1 MSRRRTNDPIIRLL
15 RILSL
20 LPHAPKKLAAR
31 AIFERLADEGY
42 RVTLRTVER
51 DLHRLRGVLPIV
63 LDDGHRPFGWSWQ
76 ADAKTELA
84 FLTAPEPKEPKAP
97 AKKTARA
104 AE

>member
-1 MSRRRTNDPIIRLL
+1 MLRNRTTDPIIRLM

-31 AIFERLADEGY
+31 ALFERLADEGY

-51 DLHRLRGVLPIV
+51 DLHRLRGVLPIL
-63 LDDGHRPFGWSWQ
+63 LDNHHRPFGWSWR
-76 ADAKTELA
+76 ADAKLDFA
-84 FLTAPEPKEPKAP
+84 VLTAPQPRVHSRKQL
-97 AKKTARA
+97 RA